1 MRASL
6 IQCSRVT
13 ISLTDRSSSPCRS
26 SLRSGNV
33 SGSIVSILVPLRD
46 RGDSGDV
53 FPHSEPR
60 GGQRQEG
67 NAGGQVNR
75 AAAGRVLQWGVW
87 VLGNT
92 APQAVTMISSE
103 VAHGME
109 PVWLPRLVLPAA
121 CRGRCDLS
129 LLWERLPYF
138 YGSRLLLTPELNAL
152 NLRSKWWISPLFHYL
167 AYPSFHILLGVWLL
181 GQTWWHPTK
190 MSRKKV
196 INSLCFQE
204 KHPC

>member
-33 SGSIVSILVPLRD
+33 SDSIVSILVPLKD

-75 AAAGRVLQWGVW
+75 AAAGRVLQATVRSVGPWQHS
-87 VLGNT
+87 
-92 APQAVTMISSE
+92 P
-103 VAHGME
+103 
-109 PVWLPRLVLPAA
+109 PRQ
-121 CRGRCDLS
+121 
-129 LLWERLPYF
+129 LL
-138 YGSRLLLTPELNAL
+138 
-152 NLRSKWWISPLFHYL
+152 
-167 AYPSFHILLGVWLL
+167 
-181 GQTWWHPTK
+181 
-190 MSRKKV
+190 
-196 INSLCFQE
+196 
-204 KHPC
+204 

>member
-75 AAAGRVLQWGVW
+75 AATGRVLQATVRSVGPWQHSPPGSYYDFIRSGSW
-87 VLGNT
+87 DGTRLT
-92 APQAVTMISSE
+92 SQACSTCSVQR
-103 VAHGME
+103 
-109 PVWLPRLVLPAA
+109 PLWP
-121 CRGRCDLS
+121 LS
-129 LLWERLPYF
+129 VMRETPLLLWLQ
-138 YGSRLLLTPELNAL
+138 TPPRPWTECLE
-152 NLRSKWWISPLFHYL
+152 P
-167 AYPSFHILLGVWLL
+167 
-181 GQTWWHPTK
+181 
-190 MSRKKV
+190 
-196 INSLCFQE
+196 
-204 KHPC
+204 